1 MEVCGS
7 QRPNHQH
14 AVTFRYFLTKEHMLT
29 SKITETGKQ
38 QDDPEMN
45 GTAEYHRQNTSLNQ

>member
-1 MEVCGS
+1 
-7 QRPNHQH
+7 
-14 AVTFRYFLTKEHMLT
+14 MLT